1 MYVQRKCVGRWLL
14 MRLDVDRFLVEK
26 KLESLLFYSD
36 SFSNANMYYL
46 TGFLAPDPFIFLK
59 KINEDPMLIVN
70 QLELARAKKESRV
83 KDVRSY
89 FDYDFMSIV
98 KSTSDPRDGVM
109 KFVASAAKKELGAE
123 APICVPPNLSVILA
137 DALRSSGL
145 KIKPV
150 LDVVEKARETKE
162 REEIEAVA
170 SVQKTVEEAT
180 EKVIDL
186 IAGADP
192 GPKGN
197 LYFRENGKKRLLTVG
212 KLRSVLDHIFVD
224 RGCIDENDSIIAC
237 GPYGAMGHY
246 FGKPGD
252 VLRED
257 ETVVLDIFPKNTTSR
272 YFSDMTRTV
281 VKGRAPKEIKK
292 MFETVLQVRNAAIDA
307 IKAGV
312 IGKDMQSLCYDIFEK
327 AGYQT
332 IRGGKQV
339 VKGYNHGLGHGVGL
353 EVHEGPGMGELSKF
367 PLEEHNVVTVEP
379 GLYDPEV
386 GGVRI
391 EDIVEVT
398 KKGCR
403 NLTAM
408 EINLEV

>member
-1 MYVQRKCVGRWLL
+1 M
-14 MRLDVDRFLVEK
+14 MRHDVDRFLAEH
-26 KLESLLFYSD
+26 KLESLLFYSE
-36 SFSNANMYYL
+36 SFSSANMYYL

-59 KINEDPMLIVN
+59 KVGEDPILIVS

-98 KSTSDPRDGVM
+98 RSASDWREGVM
-109 KFVASAAKKELGAE
+109 NFIASATKRELGAE
-123 APICVPPNLSVILA
+123 GSICVPPNLSVILA
-137 DALRSSGL
+137 DSLRKAGL
-145 KIKPV
+145 KVKPV
-150 LDVVEKARETKE
+150 FDVVEKARETKE
-162 REEIEAVA
+162 REEIDAVA
-170 SVQKTVEEAT
+170 SVQKSVEEAT
-180 EKVIDL
+180 GKVIDL
-186 IAGADP
+186 IAAADP

-212 KLRSVLDHIFVD
+212 KLRSVLDHAFVD
-224 RGCIDENDSIIAC
+224 RGCVDENDSIIAC
-237 GPYGAMGHY
+237 GRYGAMGHY
-246 FGKPGD
+246 FGKPKD
-252 VLRED
+252 VLKAN
-257 ETVVLDIFPKNTTSR
+257 ETVVLDIFPKNAASR

-281 VKGRAPKEIKK
+281 VKGRAPKEIGK
-292 MFETVLQVRNAAIDA
+292 MFETVLQVRGAALDA

-312 IGKDMQSLCYDIFEK
+312 VGKDIQNLSYDIFEK

-339 VKGYNHGLGHGVGL
+339 VKGYNHSLGHGVGL
-353 EVHEGPGMGELSKF
+353 EVHEGPGMGELSRF
-367 PLEEHNVVTVEP
+367 PLEEHNIVTVEP
-379 GLYDPEV
+379 GLYDPKI

-403 NLTAM
+403 DLTEM

>member
-1 MYVQRKCVGRWLL
+1 LL
-14 MRLDVDRFLVEK
+14 MRWDVDRFLAEH
-26 KLESLLFYSD
+26 KLESLLLYSD
-36 SFSNANMYYL
+36 SFSSANMYYL
-46 TGFLAPDPFIFLK
+46 TRFLAPDPFIFLK
-59 KINEDPMLIVN
+59 KVDEDPILIIG

-98 KSTSDPRDGVM
+98 RSASDWREGVM

-123 APICVPPNLSVILA
+123 ASICVPPNLSVILA
-137 DALRSSGL
+137 DALRKAGL

-150 LDVVEKARETKE
+150 FDVVEKARETKE
-162 REEIEAVA
+162 EEEIEAIA
-170 SVQKTVEEAT
+170 SVQKTVEEGTGKIIDMIAT
-180 EKVIDL
+180 
-186 IAGADP
+186 ADP

-197 LYFRENGKKRLLTVG
+197 LYFRENGKKRLLTAG
-212 KLRSVLDHIFVD
+212 KLRSVLDHVFVD
-224 RGCIDENDSIIAC
+224 RGCVDENDSIIAC

-252 VLRED
+252 VLKTN
-257 ETVVLDIFPKNTTSR
+257 ETVVLDIFPKNASSR

-281 VKGRAPKEIKK
+281 VKGRAPKEIKN
-292 MFETVLQVRNAAIDA
+292 MFETVLQARDAALDA

-312 IGKDMQSLCYDIFEK
+312 ISKDMQILCCNIFEK
-327 AGYQT
+327 AGYET

-339 VKGYNHGLGHGVGL
+339 VKGYNHSLGHGVGL
-353 EVHEGPGMGELSKF
+353 EVHEGPGMGEMSKF
-367 PLEEHNVVTVEP
+367 PLEEHNIVTVEP
-379 GLYDPEV
+379 GLYDPKI

-403 NLTAM
+403 NLTEM

>member
-1 MYVQRKCVGRWLL
+1 
-14 MRLDVDRFLVEK
+14 MRRDVDRFLAEQ
-26 KLESLLFYSD
+26 KLESLLLYSD
-36 SFSNANMYYL
+36 SFSSANMYYL

-59 KINEDPMLIVN
+59 KVDEDAILIIG

-98 KSTSDPRDGVM
+98 RSASDWREGVM
-109 KFVASAAKKELGAE
+109 KFVASVAKKELGAG
-123 APICVPPNLSVILA
+123 ASICVPPNLSVILA
-137 DALRSSGL
+137 DGLRKAGL

-150 LDVVEKARETKE
+150 FDVVEKARETKE
-162 REEIEAVA
+162 EEEVEAIA
-170 SVQKTVEEAT
+170 SVQKTVEEGT
-180 EKVIDL
+180 GKIIDL
-186 IAGADP
+186 IATAEP

-212 KLRSVLDHIFVD
+212 KLRSVLDHVFVD
-224 RGCIDENDSIIAC
+224 RGCVDENYSIIAC
-237 GPYGAMGHY
+237 GPHGAMGHY
-246 FGKPGD
+246 FGKSGD
-252 VLRED
+252 VLKAN
-257 ETVVLDIFPKNTTSR
+257 ETVVLDIFPKNATSR

-281 VKGRAPKEIKK
+281 VKGRASKEIKR
-292 MFETVLQVRNAAIDA
+292 MFETVLQVRGAALDA

-312 IGKDMQSLCYDIFEK
+312 IGKDMQILCYNIFEK
-327 AGYQT
+327 ARYET

-339 VKGYNHGLGHGVGL
+339 VKGYNHSLGHGVGL
-353 EVHEGPGMGELSKF
+353 EVHEGPGMGEMSKF
-367 PLEEHNVVTVEP
+367 PLEEHNIITVEP
-379 GLYDPEV
+379 GLYDPKI

-403 NLTAM
+403 NLTEM
-408 EINLEV
+408 EINPEV